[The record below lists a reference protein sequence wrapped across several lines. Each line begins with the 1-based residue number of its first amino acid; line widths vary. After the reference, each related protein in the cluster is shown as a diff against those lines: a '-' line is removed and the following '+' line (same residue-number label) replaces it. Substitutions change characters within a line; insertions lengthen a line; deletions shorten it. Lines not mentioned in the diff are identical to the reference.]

1 MKFDNNY
8 PITCDDCVIDK
19 EFVYNKGELKE
30 EVKYGLNPLGTKI
43 EQDNQSRKVV
53 YIIDRDVMLKDG
65 KKKTAGEELTE
76 EELKQVVVNEDL
88 IVTAKYQKEE
98 IVEVPDTAK
107 FSSIISI
114 LGGLMFVSFGTVI
127 LYTTLQRKRFE

>member
-1 MKFDNNY
+1 
-8 PITCDDCVIDK
+8 
-19 EFVYNKGELKE
+19 
-30 EVKYGLNPLGTKI
+30 
-43 EQDNQSRKVV
+43 
-53 YIIDRDVMLKDG
+53 MLKDG